1 MSWSLGLPEGCLG
14 GFPKAGQGGNLQ
26 DPCTLWPRGPV
37 LSKGVEG
44 EATRPRDPR
53 STQPPGYR
61 PFLKHS
67 ILPQPTLVACPAPFL
82 TRSLLVTS
90 PILSFR
96 PPRIKPG
103 QSLALCPW
111 ANHLSSGPV
120 HMCEMRRGTILAY
133 RAVGR
138 GQEDDICEIF
148 NVGPAHGKGPT
159 HTPSGASPFI
169 LAKFIRCG
177 LFPSLEEV
185 PERHTVWE
193 RNTSAGSG
201 MRIHEF
207 PRGFRQPSPP
217 CLPFMRPEMPGSPGQ
232 AGAQSIHTCIPP
244 ASANPGLM
252 PHPALGTL
260 TSLHL
265 SLSQGRGPAESPG
278 GREAMNLINPFS
290 SRATASPG
298 RRQQQQPS
306 RRRAAAIRRE
316 QSGGNSS
323 FPAARP
329 ETSPSS
335 QLSGCSRL
343 PGGGAGCLRSLGHT
357 CSDQGHADPRAPG
370 APLQEEK
377 AVATEGRVRR
387 VGEGA
392 GPGYGLDA
400 VEAGSQGQLGVAGRQ
415 GQDGKWGQDGRS
427 SYMPESHPGV
437 HRRDAGGQRR
447 GLAAAEGRDSW
458 EAARRG
464 PCGRPVSAPRYTHLP
479 APPFHNP
486 SKGSLKLLGK

>member
-1 MSWSLGLPEGCLG
+1 M
-14 GFPKAGQGGNLQ
+14 
-26 DPCTLWPRGPV
+26 
-37 LSKGVEG
+37 
-44 EATRPRDPR
+44 
-53 STQPPGYR
+53 
-61 PFLKHS
+61 
-67 ILPQPTLVACPAPFL
+67 
-82 TRSLLVTS
+82 
-90 PILSFR
+90 
-96 PPRIKPG
+96 
-103 QSLALCPW
+103 
-111 ANHLSSGPV
+111 
-120 HMCEMRRGTILAY
+120 
-133 RAVGR
+133 
-138 GQEDDICEIF
+138 F
-148 NVGPAHGKGPT
+148 NVGPAQGKGPT

-169 LAKFIRCG
+169 LAKLIRCG

-185 PERHTVWE
+185 PEGHTVWE

-207 PRGFRQPSPP
+207 PRGLRQRSPP
-217 CLPFMRPEMPGSPGQ
+217 CLPFVRPEMPGSPGQ

-244 ASANPGLM
+244 TSANPGLM

-290 SRATASPG
+290 SRATAAPG
-298 RRQQQQPS
+298 RRQRQQPS

-323 FPAARP
+323 FPAVRP

-343 PGGGAGCLRSLGHT
+343 PGGGAGRLWSLGHT

-392 GPGYGLDA
+392 GPGCGLDA
-400 VEAGSQGQLGVAGRQ
+400 AEAGSQGRWGLRGDRVRTESGSRMVVADTSRKATQEYTAGMQEGRE
-415 GQDGKWGQDGRS
+415 GAWLLLRAERAGKQ
-427 SYMPESHPGV
+427 PGAG
-437 HRRDAGGQRR
+437 HAGGQHP
-447 GLAAAEGRDSW
+447 
-458 EAARRG
+458 
-464 PCGRPVSAPRYTHLP
+464 PCLHSP
-479 APPFHNP
+479 ACSPIPQ
-486 SKGSLKLLGK
+486 SKQG